1 MSKIKRI
8 NTGSLG
14 TDKKAKSPK
23 FTSHAL
29 ASSSTETTPEKRII
43 DSNIQP
49 TNVILEHDAN
59 EQRNLETVKKII
71 KNIEANDLGEI
82 EYVLKN
88 QHVNLNITTDVLMNP
103 LMTSIK
109 EGNTDIVKY
118 LLSLDNIDI
127 NASINMGYLWKT
139 TYLETSVALKH
150 EKITEMLLDKGAN
163 IEIDNF
169 AILYSVARENDLG
182 MFQLLLKHIEDSDNF
197 IKNHTTGI
205 LSNVA
210 ILSEEGEFG
219 GYFIEFY
226 IKKLVNICKN
236 DTELIEALNECTR
249 SIDCFRSQNSVLP
262 YNFVDLF
269 MPIFAKRIHKED
281 IVQLCKAQKLEFDA
295 YGDNDYMK
303 YI

>member
-14 TDKKAKSPK
+14 TDKKAKYPK

-43 DSNIQP
+43 DSNVQP
-49 TNVILEHDAN
+49 TNVTLEHDAN

-71 KNIEANDLGEI
+71 KNIEANDLKTMRRFI
-82 EYVLKN
+82 EESPN
-88 QHVNLNITTDVLMNP
+88 INLNLNDSIDNNP
-103 LMTSIK
+103 L
-109 EGNTDIVKY
+109 IVAVWENNLEAVRE
-118 LLSLDNIDI
+118 LLKCKNIDVNI
-127 NASINMGYLWKT
+127 SVNGI
-139 TYLETSVALKH
+139 TSLQRAVV
-150 EKITEMLLDKGAN
+150 TDN
-163 IEIDNF
+163 IEIAKELLMHRADPAIDNF
-169 AILYSVARENDLG
+169 RVVYSSARNNSFK
-182 MFQLLLKHIEDSDNF
+182 MFQLLLKYIEDSDNF
-197 IKNHTTGI
+197 IKNHTTRI
-205 LSNVA
+205 LSHVA

-219 GYFIEFY
+219 GYFIESY
-226 IKKLVNICKN
+226 VKKLVNICN

-262 YNFVDLF
+262 YDFVDLF